1 MTTPATPALPYAPR
15 RRARSLFVPIRGLR
29 CHVMAW
35 GDPSMVTPEAPP
47 LVLVHGWMD
56 VGASFQ
62 FVVDALDALG
72 EAGGPPRYVIAPDW
86 RGFGLSE
93 SAPAGSPTD
102 TFWFPDYLGDL
113 DALLRSPGLGLQHEP
128 AVDLV
133 GHSMGGN
140 VVMLYAGIRPER
152 IRRLVNLEG
161 FGLPQSHP
169 AQAPRRYAQWLDQ
182 LREPAA
188 LRDYDS
194 LDAVASRL
202 RKTNPRLRPDF
213 ADWLAPHWSKRN
225 AAGRFEILGDPAHKH
240 VNPLLYRKEE
250 VMACWAK
257 ITAPVLW
264 VEGDETDVTKWW
276 GDRFPRADFEA
287 RLEVV
292 PLLRRHLLSPCGHM
306 LHHDQPEAL
315 ARRLTEHLHG
325 TA

>member
-1 MTTPATPALPYAPR
+1 MTTPYIPR

-29 CHVMAW
+29 CHAMVW

-62 FVVDALDALG
+62 FVVDALDALD
-72 EAGGPPRYVIAPDW
+72 EASAAGGPPRYVIAPDW

-93 SAPAGSPTD
+93 SAPAGSTTD

-113 DALLRSPGLGLQHEP
+113 DALLRSPGLGLQDEP
-128 AVDLV
+128 AVDLL

-140 VVMLYAGIRPER
+140 VVMVYAGIRPER

-194 LDAVASRL
+194 LDAVAGRL
-202 RKTNPRLRPDF
+202 RKTNPRLRADF

-225 AAGRFEILGDPAHKH
+225 AAGRVEILGDPAHKH
-240 VNPLLYRKEE
+240 VNPMLYRKDE
-250 VMACWAK
+250 VLACWAK

-276 GDRFPRADFEA
+276 GDRFPRADFES
-287 RLEVV
+287 RLAIV
-292 PLLRRHLLSPCGHM
+292 PTLSRHLLSPCGHM

-315 ARRLTEHLHG
+315 ARLLAGHLRS
-325 TA
+325 T